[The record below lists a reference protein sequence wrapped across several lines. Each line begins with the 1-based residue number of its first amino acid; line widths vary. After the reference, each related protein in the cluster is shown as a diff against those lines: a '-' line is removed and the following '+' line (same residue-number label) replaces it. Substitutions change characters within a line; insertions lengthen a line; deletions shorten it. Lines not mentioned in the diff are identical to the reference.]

1 MNQAALIS
9 RFRNEALATASPAT
23 LLLRLYDRLVLDLT
37 RAVEAA
43 EKSDRAAVTEQV
55 RHAQAIVQE
64 LLLSLDTEVWP
75 DGVKLK
81 SLYSYL
87 ITELIGAAATTD
99 AGRITACLDLVTP
112 LRDAWHQAASS
123 TTADGVPVAAVRA
136 AAAAA
141 AGPAGTSNGDLGVA

>member
-9 RFRNEALATASPAT
+9 RFRDEALATASPAT

-37 RAVEAA
+37 RAVAAA
-43 EKSDRAAVTEQV
+43 EAGERATVTEQT

-64 LLLSLDTEVWP
+64 LLLSLDTGVWP

-81 SLYSYL
+81 ALYSYL
-87 ITELIGAAATTD
+87 VTELIGAGATAD
-99 AGRITACLDLVTP
+99 AGRIAACLELVTP

-123 TTADGVPVAAVRA
+123 TTADGAPVAAARA
-136 AAAAA
+136 ATAVA
-141 AGPAGTSNGDLGVA
+141 AGPGASIGDLGVA